1 MAFKDSVSDT
11 DYKSLAE
18 FRYQI
23 RRFLHFSERAARDAG
38 LEPHQHQL
46 MLALRGWPDPEQP
59 PSIRLLAERL
69 QVEHNTLVGLVD
81 RLVERAMVTRSRAP
95 GDRRQVLVR
104 LTERGEAE
112 LEKLSVHHLTELRG
126 NGPSLVSALEDL
138 IRRNNGSE

>member
-1 MAFKDSVSDT
+1 VTSNNSVGDT
-11 DYKSLAE
+11 NYQSLAE

-46 MLALRGWPDPEQP
+46 MLAIRGWPDPDQP

-81 RLVERAMVTRSRAP
+81 RLGERGMVTRSRAP
-95 GDRRQVLVR
+95 GDRRHVLVR

-112 LEKLSVHHLTELRG
+112 LEKLAIHHITELRS
-126 NGPSLVSALEDL
+126 NGPKLVSALEDL
-138 IRRNNGSE
+138 IRRSNGSE